1 VADVEVQNNFYSK
14 YILIMFEN
22 FSKFFANKKNLHIF
36 IAALVILTGI
46 FLLKRAG
53 LYEGMENQ
61 GTADTGAVAP
71 PTKSPGSIKA
81 TPIS

>member
-1 VADVEVQNNFYSK
+1 
-14 YILIMFEN
+14 MFEN

-46 FLLKRAG
+46 FFLKRAG

-61 GTADTGAVAP
+61 GSSADAVDP
-71 PTKSPGSIKA
+71 IKKGPSSVKA

>member
-1 VADVEVQNNFYSK
+1 
-14 YILIMFEN
+14 MFEN

-46 FLLKRAG
+46 FFLKRAG
-53 LYEGMENQ
+53 LYEGMKNQ
-61 GTADTGAVAP
+61 DASSATASAGAPAVDTIKKGPSSV
-71 PTKSPGSIKA
+71 KA

>member
-1 VADVEVQNNFYSK
+1 
-14 YILIMFEN
+14 MFEN

-36 IAALVILTGI
+36 VAALVILTGI
-46 FLLKRAG
+46 FFLKRAG

-61 GTADTGAVAP
+61 GSSASAPAVDAIKKGP
-71 PTKSPGSIKA
+71 SSVKA

>member
-1 VADVEVQNNFYSK
+1 
-14 YILIMFEN
+14 MFEN

-46 FLLKRAG
+46 FFLKRAG

-61 GTADTGAVAP
+61 GATATTAVVDP
-71 PTKSPGSIKA
+71 IKKGPSSVKA

>member
-1 VADVEVQNNFYSK
+1 
-14 YILIMFEN
+14 MFEN
-22 FSKFFANKKNLHIF
+22 FSRFFANKKNLYIF

-53 LYEGMENQ
+53 LYEGAQNQ
-61 GTADTGAVAP
+61 GDSDATAGATAVEP
-71 PTKSPGSIKA
+71 PKKNPSSIKA

>member
-1 VADVEVQNNFYSK
+1 
-14 YILIMFEN
+14 MFEN

-36 IAALVILTGI
+36 IAALVIMTGI

-53 LYEGMENQ
+53 LYEGME
-61 GTADTGAVAP
+61 TSTDAGAVEP
-71 PTKSPGSIKA
+71 PKKNASSITA